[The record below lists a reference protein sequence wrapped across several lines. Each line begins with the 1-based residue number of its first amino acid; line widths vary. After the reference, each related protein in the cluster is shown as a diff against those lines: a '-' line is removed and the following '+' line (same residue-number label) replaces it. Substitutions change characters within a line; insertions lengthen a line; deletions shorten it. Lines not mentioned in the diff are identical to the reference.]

1 MSYLRFQSHNGAIA
15 GVSYFAGGTSKERF
29 QSHNGAIAAQ
39 GKILGFGGRMRRNER
54 RVAVDLRLPEEP
66 KGVDGK

>member
-1 MSYLRFQSHNGAIA
+1 PPQPSNIGRRH
-15 GVSYFAGGTSKERF
+15 RWF

-39 GKILGFGGRMRRNER
+39 GKILGFEGKMGQNEG
-54 RVAVDLRLPEEP
+54 RVAVDLRLPEKP

>member
-1 MSYLRFQSHNGAIA
+1 
-15 GVSYFAGGTSKERF
+15 
-29 QSHNGAIAAQ
+29 
-39 GKILGFGGRMRRNER
+39 LGFGGRMRRNEG